1 MRKSLRRQII
11 LRDCELAGD
20 RHAPFVCPH
29 CAFEFIFGVED
40 PNIEVDHKIPRNAG
54 GTDDLENLLVVCR
67 SCNRSKIDSSMPV
80 SNRKNVKRVV
90 LCSCGT
96 RMFISDFSYH
106 VNIDLVRTNALLCI
120 GCGGEEH
127 DEEPHDPDLDTN
139 FTKVT
144 KKSFL

>member
-1 MRKSLRRQII
+1 MKTSIRKQVVRR
-11 LRDCELAGD
+11 DSELAED
-20 RHAPFVCPH
+20 RHVPFACPH

-40 PNIEVDHKIPRNAG
+40 PNIEVDHKIPISAG
-54 GTDDLENLLVVCR
+54 GTDDLENLQVVCR
-67 SCNRSKIDSSMPV
+67 SCNRSKRSYGAPV
-80 SNRKNVKRVV
+80 TNRKKVTRVV
-90 LCSCGT
+90 LCSCNA

-106 VNIDLVRTNALLCI
+106 VSIDLVRTNALLCI

-127 DEEPHDPDLDTN
+127 DEEPHDPDFDAN